1 MPSSTAEAQFELAN
15 RGEPMWHTIPFQNV
29 PMFRALALALD
40 HAEAHLEH
48 HAPNVAAP
56 QFSVLSADRRDAV
69 LARFNAEHHTN
80 LHGQEYLYEHQHDP
94 GFCPADRPNT
104 TSHCLFSDG
113 NPAYRVNGRQIPVGG
128 RLPNYML
135 GIDAVDRG
143 AANSCPRLVEALSE
157 LGYHVVHP
165 YAAGSEAH
173 HIVFVQN
180 PIPTLKAHG
189 RVPANTPDT
198 DH

>member
-1 MPSSTAEAQFELAN
+1 MADQTAELQFTLTHHDK
-15 RGEPMWHTIPFQNV
+15 PMWETVAFQNV

-48 HAPNVAAP
+48 HAPHVPAP
-56 QFSVLSADRRDAV
+56 QFSVLSADRRDDV
-69 LARFNAEHHTN
+69 LAHFNAEHHTN
-80 LHGQEYLYEHQHDP
+80 LHGQQYLYDHQHDP
-94 GFCPADRPNT
+94 GFNPADRPGT

-113 NPAYRVNGRQIPVGG
+113 NPAYRVDGRQIPSGG
-128 RLPNYML
+128 RLPDYML

-143 AANSCPRLVEALSE
+143 AVNTCPRLVQALTD
-157 LGYHVVHP
+157 LHYHVVHP

-180 PIPTLKAHG
+180 PIPVLKQAG
-189 RVPANTPDT
+189 RVAASTPDQ
-198 DH
+198 